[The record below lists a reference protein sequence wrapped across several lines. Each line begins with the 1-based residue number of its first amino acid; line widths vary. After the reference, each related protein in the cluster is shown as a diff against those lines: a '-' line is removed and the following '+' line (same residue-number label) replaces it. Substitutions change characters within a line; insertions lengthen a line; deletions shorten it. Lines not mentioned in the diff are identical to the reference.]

1 VKVNYDCLGF
11 GICAAD
17 YLCIVPKYPELDE
30 KTEAIEFSLQGG
42 GPVATALVTLA
53 RLGCTTTF
61 IGRIGNDANGKFLLN
76 EFASE
81 NVDTTG
87 IIIDESTPTNQA
99 FIWIDQ
105 KTGKKSIVLNSKHYR
120 KVLPTEINLD
130 HIGSLRYLLI
140 DGRDTA
146 ATFELIEYA
155 RTKGARIIIDAGS
168 PRDRTDELLRLVD
181 YPVVSETFC
190 QKHLKLTDYNEAI
203 KKLLDF
209 GAKAAVVTCGSNG
222 CYGGDLNGIYYQ
234 SAFQVNVVDTTGAGD
249 VFHGAFIFGLLKNWE
264 LTEVLRFASATAA
277 IKCTKIGGRSAV
289 PDFYSANKFLQKF
302 QTEEI
307 HQ

>member
-1 VKVNYDCLGF
+1 MRTDYDCLGF
-11 GICAAD
+11 GICAID
-17 YLCIVPKYPELDE
+17 YLCILPKYPELDE

-53 RLGCTTTF
+53 RLGGSTTF
-61 IGRIGNDANGKFLLN
+61 IGRIGNDTNGKFLLT

-105 KTGKKSIVLNSKHYR
+105 QTGKKSIVLNSKNYR

-130 HIGSLRYLLI
+130 HIRSIRYLLI
-140 DGRDTA
+140 DGRDTES
-146 ATFELIEYA
+146 TFELIKWA
-155 RTKGARIIIDAGS
+155 KTKGARIMIDAGS
-168 PRDRTDELLRLVD
+168 PRDRMDELLSLVD
-181 YPVVSETFC
+181 YPVVSESFC
-190 QKHLKLTDYNEAI
+190 QKYLKLTDYKEAI

-222 CYGGDLNGIYYQ
+222 CYGGDLNGIYYR
-234 SAFQVNVVDTTGAGD
+234 SAFRVDVVDTTGAGD
-249 VFHGAFIFGLLKNWE
+249 VFHGAVIFGLLKNWE
-264 LTEVLRFASATAA
+264 LQDILRFASATAA
-277 IKCTKIGGRSAV
+277 IKCTKIGGRSAAPNFHSV
-289 PDFYSANKFLQKF
+289 NKFLQKF

-307 HQ
+307 H